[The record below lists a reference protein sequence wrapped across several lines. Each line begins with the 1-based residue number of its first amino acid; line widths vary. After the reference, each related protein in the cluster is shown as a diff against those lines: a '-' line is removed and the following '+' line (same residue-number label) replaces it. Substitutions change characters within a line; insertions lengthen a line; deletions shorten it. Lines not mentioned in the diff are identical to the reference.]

1 LICLST
7 GAELVPAH
15 KKSLDCFEIAA
26 AAESVCEAAGTFC
39 AFIAQRL
46 LAAAALGAQRFVK
59 R

>member
-1 LICLST
+1 LICLNW
-7 GAELVPAH
+7 GRAH
-15 KKSLDCFEIAA
+15 TRAQKSLDCFEIAA
-26 AAESVCEAAGTFC
+26 AAAAVCEATGTLS